1 MGAATIEVGL
11 PMRVLVTGHN
21 GYVGSVLTE
30 VLRSA
35 GHDVLGLDT
44 YLFEGCTLGREV
56 PDVPSLRMDLRD
68 VEPRHLNGLDAV
80 IHLAALCNDP
90 LGAMHRQTTY
100 DINLEASVR
109 LAQAAKTAGVPR
121 FAFASSCS
129 LYGVAGTEA
138 VTEESPFHPI
148 TAYGE
153 SKVQAEQRIS
163 PLADDRFSPTFLRN
177 ATAYGPSPRLRADIV
192 INNLV
197 GYAMTTGEIVLSS
210 DGSPWRPLLHVRDM
224 AEAFL
229 AVVEAPREVIHNQ
242 AFNVGTTSENY
253 QVREL
258 VRMVEE
264 AVPGTRS
271 RLGTDAGADPRS
283 YKVDCSKLA
292 RTLPAA
298 VPKRNVRQGI
308 EELAVAYRNH
318 GLTAEQFL
326 GPRFTRIKRIKELQ
340 QQERL
345 DAELRWRVPA
355 VKGTA
360 A

>member
-1 MGAATIEVGL
+1 
-11 PMRVLVTGHN
+11 MRVLVTGHN
-21 GYVGSVLTE
+21 GYVGSVMTE

-35 GHDVLGLDT
+35 GHEVLGLDT
-44 YLFEGCTLGREV
+44 YLFEGCTMGPEV
-56 PDVPSLRMDLRD
+56 PDVPALRMDLRD
-68 VEPRHLNGLDAV
+68 VEPHHLKGLDAV
-80 IHLAALCNDP
+80 VHLAALCNDP

-109 LAQAAKTAGVPR
+109 LAEAAKAAGVPR

-138 VTEESPFHPI
+138 VTEESEFHPI

-153 SKVQAEQRIS
+153 SKVWAEQRIS
-163 PLADDRFSPTFLRN
+163 PLADKKFSPTFLRN

-197 GYAMTTGEIVLSS
+197 GYAMTTGEIVLNS

-224 AEAFL
+224 AGAFL
-229 AVVEAPREVIHNQ
+229 AVIEAPREVVHNE
-242 AFNVGTTSENY
+242 AFNIGRSDENY
-253 QVREL
+253 QVKDL
-258 VRMVEE
+258 GRMVQE

-283 YKVDCSKLA
+283 YRVDCSKLA
-292 RTLPAA
+292 RALPAA
-298 VPKRNVRQGI
+298 VPTRNVRQGI
-308 EELAVAYRNH
+308 AELVTAYRAH
-318 GLTAEQFL
+318 GVTEEEFFGA
-326 GPRFTRIKRIKELQ
+326 RFTRIKRIKALQ
-340 QQERL
+340 EAGRL
-345 DAELRWRVPA
+345 DDDLRWRQPA
-355 VKGTA
+355 MAGSA